1 MSFAFITPASLK
13 PFSPEAVAVIT
24 MSNSYSLNPEA
35 DFDSSSTGSDD
46 DSAANDSEIEEEDDE
61 DDEEE
66 DERFQA
72 ISPNRLRSPLNA
84 DPDRLTSFTSTEQRS
99 LISRNSRKQLSLQ
112 AALGS
117 FRELDTFCPL
127 FSY

>member
-13 PFSPEAVAVIT
+13 PFSPEAVAAIT

-46 DSAANDSEIEEEDDE
+46 DSAANDSDNEEEDD
-61 DDEEE
+61 EE

-117 FRELDTFCPL
+117 FRELDVFCPL